1 MATPIPRLR
10 TDETGVSDGEIL
22 LRLAVNAEDARSLE
36 LLLDR
41 HRWIIED
48 EVSYCFG
55 RPPWF
60 DSAVAAVLVEI
71 VRGAGRYAPQK
82 YEAAQWI
89 RREAKRAGRRLEHRI
104 VDEHASDGFIQFS
117 SGARNLESLVTC
129 LLERRRS
136 PYWGELRPPKPL
148 RHAAHGVY

>member
-1 MATPIPRLR
+1 MTGPVRPCGFQAMATPIPKLR

-89 RREAKRAGRRLEHRI
+89 RREARRAGQRLEHMI
-104 VDEHASDGFIQFS
+104 TDKHATDGVIEVR
-117 SGARNLESLVTC
+117 SGAGSLESLLTC
-129 LLERRRS
+129 
-136 PYWGELRPPKPL
+136 
-148 RHAAHGVY
+148 